1 MSNNKFPKCPAL
13 MSDGKIFTDYNTHKV
28 IDLNFASKNNVKGA
42 QYYRLFL
49 QDNAKKIIK
58 KNSEAVDVCSAW
70 PPKVYDPLNAPNY
83 SGFDPNVTRNF
94 AKF

>member
-28 IDLNFASKNNVKGA
+28 IDLNFAAKNNVKGA

-49 QDNAKKIIK
+49 QDNAKKIMR
-58 KNSEAVDVCSAW
+58 KNLENNDVCSAW
-70 PPKVYDPLNAPNY
+70 PPKVYDPMNAPNY
-83 SGFDPNVTRNF
+83 KGYDHYVTKNYQ
-94 AKF
+94 KF

>member
-28 IDLNFASKNNVKGA
+28 IDLNFAAKNNVKGA

-49 QDNAKKIIK
+49 QDNAKKIMR
-58 KNSEAVDVCSAW
+58 KNLENNDVCSAW
-70 PPKVYDPLNAPNY
+70 PPKVYDPMNAPNY
-83 SGFDPNVTRNF
+83 KGYDPYVTNNYQ
-94 AKF
+94 KF